1 MSDHLSWPH
10 EPQGPPG
17 TIHTACTAG
26 TLPRDRQPQVRLGG
40 ALIPLVLL
48 GLLTGCV
55 VNDLFG
61 TQLWPM
67 GPTDDSAAAQATD
80 SRTNR
85 ADPVVQNAQTM
96 LAKLGYDPGVVD
108 GVEGPKTREAVRH
121 FQQDTGQ
128 EIDGRLSQELLD
140 SLNGLLRGGRGS
152 AVRYRL
158 EATSLPT
165 YRPGSTFVY
174 SDGRV
179 ETVVRQD
186 GDRVRWRTSRGTVF
200 TAYRNFVLPWAT
212 WVSTGE
218 QGQSA
223 TMAEP
228 DILWPLVPGKAA
240 SFTVTTTV
248 RFGVRPDN
256 VKEGVEQWDCK
267 VEKAERISVVAG
279 TFDTL
284 KVGCQR
290 STQDSSPRLKRVWYY
305 APRIGHYVR
314 INDFSDAEE
323 QDRHVEVVAIRP
335 GGKGWPPAARAGL
348 GWALQHALESMST
361 DEQIEWSS
369 SAIETRVT
377 IRPSTRFERGDG
389 KTCRNYLQIWSDP
402 GGRHSYPGTACREP
416 SGRWHVPGLSDDPED
431 ARGLIGGLN

>member
-1 MSDHLSWPH
+1 M
-10 EPQGPPG
+10 
-17 TIHTACTAG
+17 I
-26 TLPRDRQPQVRLGG
+26 
-40 ALIPLVLL
+40 
-48 GLLTGCV
+48 
-55 VNDLFG
+55 
-61 TQLWPM
+61 
-67 GPTDDSAAAQATD
+67 
-80 SRTNR
+80 
-85 ADPVVQNAQTM
+85 QNAQTL
-96 LAKLGYDPGVVD
+96 LAKLGYDPGVAD
-108 GVEGPKTREAVRH
+108 GVDGPKTREAVRH

-128 EIDGRLSQELLD
+128 KADGQVSPELLD
-140 SLNGLLRGGRGS
+140 SLNGLLKGGRGS
-152 AVRYRL
+152 VVRYRL
-158 EATSLPT
+158 EAKTLPT

-179 ETVVRQD
+179 ETVIRLD
-186 GDRVRWRTSRGTVF
+186 GERVRWRTNRGTMF

-212 WVSTGE
+212 WVSEGQ
-218 QGQSA
+218 QGQSTTA
-223 TMAEP
+223 AEP
-228 DILWPLVPGKAA
+228 DILWPLAPGKTA
-240 SFTVTTTV
+240 SFMAKRTI

-256 VKEGVEQWDCK
+256 MKDVVETWDCG

-284 KVGCQR
+284 KVVCRR
-290 STQDSSPRLKRVWYY
+290 SSEGSSRQLTRVWYY

-314 INDFSDAEE
+314 MNDFSDAEE

-377 IRPSTRFERGDG
+377 IKPSTRFERGDG
-389 KTCRNYLQIWSDP
+389 KTCRNYLQIWSEPDS
-402 GGRHSYPGTACREP
+402 RHSYPGTACREP
-416 SGRWHVPGLSDDPED
+416 SGRWHVPGLSDDLEN

>member
-1 MSDHLSWPH
+1 M
-10 EPQGPPG
+10 
-17 TIHTACTAG
+17 
-26 TLPRDRQPQVRLGG
+26 RVRG
-40 ALIPLVLL
+40 ALVLL
-48 GLLTGCV
+48 ALSGLVTGCV
-55 VNDLFG
+55 ANDLFG
-61 TQLWPM
+61 VQFW
-67 GPTDDSAAAQATD
+67 PTDAAQD
-80 SRTNR
+80 SDASSARGSQSPR
-85 ADPVVQNAQTM
+85 PDPMIQNAQTL
-96 LAKLGYDPGVVD
+96 LAKLGYNPGAAD

-128 EIDGRLSQELLD
+128 EADGQVSQQLLD
-140 SLNGLLRGGRGS
+140 SLNGRLRGGRGS
-152 AVRYRL
+152 MVRYRL
-158 EATSLPT
+158 EAKSLPT

-179 ETVVRQD
+179 ETVTRLD
-186 GDRVRWRTSRGTVF
+186 GERVRWRTSRGTIF
-200 TAYRNFVLPWAT
+200 TTYRNFILPWAS
-212 WVSTGE
+212 WVSSGE
-218 QGQSA
+218 QGQSV
-223 TMAEP
+223 TMAAP
-228 DILWPLVPGKAA
+228 DVLWPLAPGKTA
-240 SFTVTTTV
+240 SFEVRRIV

-256 VKEGVEQWDCK
+256 MKEDVEQWDCG
-267 VEKAERISVVAG
+267 VEQAERISVVAG

-284 KVGCQR
+284 KVACRR
-290 STQDSSPRLKRVWYY
+290 STGDSSPRLTRVWYY

-314 INDFSDAEE
+314 MNDFSAAEE

-377 IRPSTRFERGDG
+377 IRPSSRFERGDG

-402 GGRHSYPGTACREP
+402 GSRQSYPGTACREP
-416 SGRWHVPGLSDDPED
+416 SGRWHVPGLSDDPEN